1 MSVSLI
7 RQDFASSIG
16 TAGKI
21 IENIAIQERKML
33 YGTFKNMYLKKKK
46 TEERLVPAKWFIL
59 APKEVNPQ
67 DKVNENITLLILKHD
82 KDTLIDEV
90 NSLKLVIQSIAVQLV
105 NKEQQQKVMTREEQ
119 IFMFKQYFKN
129 KITLKKHMYMKL
141 KVHNQDKCST
151 QLKKINEML
160 WSMAECQ
167 EKGNKDKLYL
177 KQLQN
182 TKDNYP
188 KKKII
193 EIYIYL
199 YFFYPSCC
207 QIGP

>member
-33 YGTFKNMYLKKKK
+33 YGTFKNMYFFKRK
-46 TEERLVPAKWFIL
+46 TEERQVSAKWFIL

-105 NKEQQQKVMTREEQ
+105 NKEQQ
-119 IFMFKQYFKN
+119 
-129 KITLKKHMYMKL
+129 
-141 KVHNQDKCST
+141 
-151 QLKKINEML
+151 
-160 WSMAECQ
+160 
-167 EKGNKDKLYL
+167 
-177 KQLQN
+177 
-182 TKDNYP
+182 
-188 KKKII
+188 
-193 EIYIYL
+193 
-199 YFFYPSCC
+199 
-207 QIGP
+207 